1 MCCRLLVPFFLFLA
15 LVSSSVWA
23 VVYHSLEE
31 FELEALEQGSSG
43 NQQGSS
49 AVGRGCDF
57 IVVGA
62 GTAGSVLASRLSE
75 NREWRVLVVEAGP
88 DNEGIENLQIPAFW
102 NRLDKRY
109 DWNYSTTPQAGLDGR
124 SVEYRRGWVV
134 GGSSSVS
141 ELLILPV
148 MGRLYQYTSGLRA
161 VKRHTTEACWDKM
174 PQNQQK
180 KNPQHRESNPRPHQ
194 TSRGLKVSRIL
205 DARNP
210 AQKNPS
216 PNRPRNQHA
225 CGYTRGAKDDYD
237 LWARITKDKRWS
249 WEAMWPYLLRNENW
263 TLPIGGRDP
272 AGQFDPRY
280 HDTKGNV
287 RVALAWDGPNAHDLW
302 ALEAVT
308 SKEMKVNEDFRFNL
322 DMNDGSPRGVGW
334 NQFTAGGGE
343 CSSAATAY
351 LPTHVRERPNLTIL
365 LNTLVLRV
373 LPSRE
378 GESGQL
384 DVRSV
389 ELAPMIARSGGRSS
403 SGTLSRALQALASDL
418 SSAVVTPNSTRTV
431 TASKELILSAR
442 AINCPHILLL
452 SGIGNR
458 TELEDVGVDV
468 VHDLPGVGK
477 GMSDHVNVVVRW
489 RANVSA
495 EKVKIPSPSSRLLC
509 RDFSHFVWK
518 DPYSPTRDAHYARSP
533 TALVTPCEV
542 QPCPHR
548 LERPVSHTVLFRL
561 RTAGYVVELCGE
573 ENHSLVANENFRPS
587 FNDTQRQLAA
597 TSPLPASL
605 APPPPLD
612 SAGSRTASPARTVV
626 PLPSTLPLDAVASSS
641 VQNTESRAPSNTSS
655 PPTTDNE
662 HDASFVT
669 TEGEPLNDNHSPI
682 NATPASPLHPVSIP
696 PAGTPSD
703 VEMTNAQE
711 LQDLRNQQTAQAQ
724 VLEQLLKQ
732 LTEKAGASRSPI
744 KEPEPFKG
752 QMNDARRFL
761 RFFTNWASNQ
771 RQPLQ
776 DTAGKRNDRAWI
788 SSALSFM
795 QGDAANW
802 ASRFLQQIVDHDAAE
817 EKDKASKP
825 WPFNGSWPEFTTQ
838 FNARFQPADDKE
850 AAQQELDNLAQGRS
864 SVAQFAAK
872 FQEIFA
878 RTGLS
883 EEDGM
888 SKFKRKLNR
897 DDKLWLAMAS
907 MVKKPTTLQELVN
920 TCISNEFVMR
930 NAGVDSPVP
939 LARRPRLPR
948 P

>member
-1 MCCRLLVPFFLFLA
+1 MF
-15 LVSSSVWA
+15 
-23 VVYHSLEE
+23 
-31 FELEALEQGSSG
+31 
-43 NQQGSS
+43 
-49 AVGRGCDF
+49 
-57 IVVGA
+57 
-62 GTAGSVLASRLSE
+62 
-75 NREWRVLVVEAGP
+75 
-88 DNEGIENLQIPAFW
+88 
-102 NRLDKRY
+102 
-109 DWNYSTTPQAGLDGR
+109 
-124 SVEYRRGWVV
+124 
-134 GGSSSVS
+134 
-141 ELLILPV
+141 
-148 MGRLYQYTSGLRA
+148 
-161 VKRHTTEACWDKM
+161 
-174 PQNQQK
+174 
-180 KNPQHRESNPRPHQ
+180 
-194 TSRGLKVSRIL
+194 
-205 DARNP
+205 
-210 AQKNPS
+210 
-216 PNRPRNQHA
+216 
-225 CGYTRGAKDDYD
+225 
-237 LWARITKDKRWS
+237 
-249 WEAMWPYLLRNENW
+249 
-263 TLPIGGRDP
+263 
-272 AGQFDPRY
+272 GQFY
-280 HDTKGNV
+280 SI
-287 RVALAWDGPNAHDLW
+287 VA
-302 ALEAVT
+302 
-308 SKEMKVNEDFRFNL
+308 
-322 DMNDGSPRGVGW
+322 
-334 NQFTAGGGE
+334 
-343 CSSAATAY
+343 
-351 LPTHVRERPNLTIL
+351 
-365 LNTLVLRV
+365 
-373 LPSRE
+373 
-378 GESGQL
+378 
-384 DVRSV
+384 
-389 ELAPMIARSGGRSS
+389 
-403 SGTLSRALQALASDL
+403 
-418 SSAVVTPNSTRTV
+418 
-431 TASKELILSAR
+431 
-442 AINCPHILLL
+442 AISI
-452 SGIGNR
+452 
-458 TELEDVGVDV
+458 
-468 VHDLPGVGK
+468 
-477 GMSDHVNVVVRW
+477 
-489 RANVSA
+489 
-495 EKVKIPSPSSRLLC
+495 VKIPSPSSRLLC

-597 TSPLPASL
+597 TSPLPRVSRTSSL
-605 APPPPLD
+605 RSTP
-612 SAGSRTASPARTVV
+612 AGSRTASPARTVV

-872 FQEIFA
+872 FQEVFA

-930 NAGVDSPVP
+930 NAGVDSPRSSGP
-939 LARRPRLPR
+939 STSSTPARDPYAMDIDATRVGPNGRSRDDYVAMMRGRCFGCGSRDHIKRDGDHTALRCTHCQRMGHTAGVCQDRFMGFPTGRGLRSQPHRRVRATTMPFALEPDNDFDVCSPRSSAPTSSIAASSSSPTPTPSIPPDVQRFAETMTKLTEGMAKVNQDF
-948 P
+948 